1 MIRYKWTN
9 KLDLLD
15 SYLKSGNLG
24 VARRFAMKVLD
35 TDGVNEM
42 LTEDEIEY
50 LKVVIALNSLND
62 WMKGKTKEI

>member
-15 SYLKSGNLG
+15 SYLQSGNLD
-24 VARRFAMKVLD
+24 VARRFAMKILD

-42 LTEDEIEY
+42 LTGDEIEY
-50 LKVVIALNSLND
+50 LKAVIALNSLND

>member
-1 MIRYKWTN
+1 
-9 KLDLLD
+9 
-15 SYLKSGNLG
+15 
-24 VARRFAMKVLD
+24 MKILD

-42 LTEDEIEY
+42 LTGDEIEY